1 MLKCHR
7 SPAMEAGLGALV
19 KESLGPLP
27 LIPAEQV
34 LLDLERARMRA
45 EDHESEILKL
55 RQIVD
60 DVMDDD
66 SESDVDP
73 SSDEDLEDEDM
84 APERVFRY
92 VFLVGDRVRVSP
104 NFEGHAELHGAT
116 GAVYIVNQYVTVRL
130 DAPVLIRRAV
140 WSVEGSP
147 HNFEHL
153 TE

>member
-1 MLKCHR
+1 M
-7 SPAMEAGLGALV
+7 
-19 KESLGPLP
+19 P

-66 SESDVDP
+66 NESDVDP
-73 SSDEDLEDEDM
+73 ESDEDLEDEDM
-84 APERVFRY
+84 VFGH

-104 NFEGHAELHGAT
+104 TIRGYADLRGAS
-116 GAVYIVNQYVTVRL
+116 GAVTHVDMDVAVRL
-130 DAPVLIRRAV
+130 DAPVRIHPRITWQIFENL
-140 WSVEGSP
+140 P
-147 HNFEHL
+147 LNFEHL
-153 TE
+153 RE

>member
-1 MLKCHR
+1 
-7 SPAMEAGLGALV
+7 MEAGLGALV

-84 APERVFRY
+84 VPERVFRY

-104 NFEGHAELHGAT
+104 NFHGLAELRGAT
-116 GAVYIVNQYVTVRL
+116 GTVVYVDEDVRVRL
-130 DAPVLIRRAV
+130 DVPLSRPY
-140 WSVEGSP
+140 GQTFTTTPP
-147 HNFEHL
+147 HDLEHL
-153 TE
+153 RE

>member
-1 MLKCHR
+1 
-7 SPAMEAGLGALV
+7 MEAGLGALV

-84 APERVFRY
+84 VPERVFRH
-92 VFLVGDRVRVSP
+92 VFLVGDRVRVSQLGP
-104 NFEGHAELHGAT
+104 EELCGAT
-116 GAVYIVNQYVTVRL
+116 GTVVYVGEVVSVHL
-130 DAPVLIRRAV
+130 DVPMTRPDGVMFT
-140 WSVEGSP
+140 SFP
-147 HNFEHL
+147 HYFEHL

>member
-1 MLKCHR
+1 
-7 SPAMEAGLGALV
+7 MEAGLGALV

-66 SESDVDP
+66 NESDVDP
-73 SSDEDLEDEDM
+73 ESDEDLEDEDM
-84 APERVFRY
+84 VFGH
-92 VFLVGDRVRVSP
+92 VFLVGDRVRVLP
-104 NFEGHAELHGAT
+104 NFGGGHAELHGAT
-116 GAVYIVNQYVTVRL
+116 GTVYSVNQYVAVRL
-130 DAPVLIRRAV
+130 DAPVRIPRAV

-153 TE
+153 KE

>member
-1 MLKCHR
+1 
-7 SPAMEAGLGALV
+7 MEAGLGALV

-73 SSDEDLEDEDM
+73 ESDEDLEDEDM
-84 APERVFRY
+84 VPEHMFRH
-92 VFLVGDRVRVSP
+92 VFLVGD
-104 NFEGHAELHGAT
+104 
-116 GAVYIVNQYVTVRL
+116 
-130 DAPVLIRRAV
+130 
-140 WSVEGSP
+140 
-147 HNFEHL
+147 
-153 TE
+153 